1 MEPNASK
8 QAKAVLERYGLENAT
23 VKPVSVGL
31 INLTYEVE
39 NSSAHYI
46 LQRVNPIFPA
56 EIHADIAVVTET
68 LAQRGLA
75 TPRLL
80 PNESGELCSMVDG
93 EIWRLLSH
101 VDGRTLEVITE
112 PAQASAAAAV
122 LARFHGA
129 LWELNHLF
137 QIRPSV
143 RDTAG
148 HLKELAG
155 ALQAHHTHARY
166 REAASLAKKIS
177 RFSTGLRPLPIVAER
192 IAHGDPKIS
201 NVIFEHDSNVAI
213 CLVDLDT
220 LGPMALPLELGDA
233 VRSWCNPYGED
244 SKLSFF
250 SVEIFKAVIEGYAS
264 YAPADMERA
273 EWQAIAT
280 GTETIFTELAARFC
294 ADALNECYFGWDAN
308 RFESRSEH
316 NLVRA
321 TGQLAAAVSLR
332 AQRQDAAAVIA
343 RYAPV

>member
-1 MEPNASK
+1 QTRILTSMEPNTSK
-8 QAKAVLERYGLENAT
+8 QANAVLKRYGLENAT

-39 NSSAHYI
+39 NSGTHYI

-80 PNESGELCSMVDG
+80 PNDSGELCSMLDG

-101 VDGRTLEVITE
+101 VDGRTLQVITE

-129 LWELNHLF
+129 LWELNHSF

-143 RDTAG
+143 HETAK
-148 HLKELAG
+148 HLKGLAD
-155 ALQAHHTHARY
+155 ALQMHRAHTHY
-166 REAASLAKKIS
+166 REAALLAKKIT
-177 RFSTGLRPLPIVAER
+177 RFSTELQSLPTVPER

-201 NVIFEHDSNVAI
+201 NVIFEHDSNTAI

-244 SKLSFF
+244 SEGSFF
-250 SVEIFKAVIEGYAS
+250 SLEIFEAV
-264 YAPADMERA
+264 
-273 EWQAIAT
+273 
-280 GTETIFTELAARFC
+280 
-294 ADALNECYFGWDAN
+294 
-308 RFESRSEH
+308 
-316 NLVRA
+316 
-321 TGQLAAAVSLR
+321 
-332 AQRQDAAAVIA
+332 
-343 RYAPV
+343 